1 MKIAE
6 TNFKKLDNTLKDN
19 YWPRITFSNFT
30 KLFEST
36 FFSQLND

>member
-6 TNFKKLDNTLKDN
+6 PNFKKLDNTLKDN
-19 YWPRITFSNFT
+19 YWPRITFYNFI
-30 KLFEST
+30 KLFESI